1 MSCETNATSVSI
13 AQGVCSSGAVLNTYS
28 VEVDEVTLVLGATVQ
43 GAVMAS
49 ELLPGSMEII
59 GHDVDEVQLPD
70 GE

>member
-1 MSCETNATSVSI
+1 MIVLQSE
-13 AQGVCSSGAVLNTYS
+13 SSHFSYVLLCFPYC

-49 ELLPGSMEII
+49 ELLPGSMEVI

-70 GE
+70 GG